1 MSAGLQVVSL
11 DIKDA
16 YLQVPQPSLAI
27 ITVDA
32 RALGAE
38 QEGQVTYVLEQL
50 LPGQHVGASAWYN
63 FAKEM
68 LHESGMQNFPKEPT
82 LFRNS
87 SGREKS
93 GMILHADHGLL
104 ASQRESGSSS
114 WVKLEAK

>member
-1 MSAGLQVVSL
+1 M
-11 DIKDA
+11 
-16 YLQVPQPSLAI
+16 QVPQPSLAI

-82 LFRNS
+82 LFR
-87 SGREKS
+87 
-93 GMILHADHGLL
+93 MILHADHGLL
-104 ASQRESGSSS
+104 ASQRENGSSS